1 MHKLKMWSSGAKL
14 PLDVIQVEVVEVR
27 TLYRP
32 VSGRLV
38 QTLVTQVLVARQEV
52 VVKAQRVEEGW
63 IVVVWLLRLLVAL
76 RVLAVW
82 MDCLAHVTSQIQQ

>member
-1 MHKLKMWSSGAKL
+1 MWSSGAKL

-38 QTLVTQVLVARQEV
+38 QTSVKQVLVARQEV

-82 MDCLAHVTSQIQQ
+82 IDCLAHVTSQIQQ

>member
-1 MHKLKMWSSGAKL
+1 MWSSGAKL

-82 MDCLAHVTSQIQQ
+82 IDCLAHVTSQIQQ